1 MNKTTKVLSLSIVMF
16 ALVGL
21 VTFPTASA
29 SYTEGCTPGFW
40 KNNADKKGADQWPEG
55 ITPTTTLGS
64 VGLINANGIDVDNTT
79 FFEALNFKGKDGAEA
94 KLLRAAAAAILSVE
108 AGVGYPLMLDK
119 IIEGTNKG
127 LASDDDGYVLYL
139 KDILDY
145 YNNLG
150 CPLNNSG
157 KGDY

>member
-40 KNNADKKGADQWPEG
+40 KNNADKKDADQWP
-55 ITPTTTLGS
+55 IPTDTPLSAYFSQGGS
-64 VGLINANGIDVDNTT
+64 GGIDLDNTT
-79 FFEALNFKGKDGAEA
+79 FLEALNFKGKDGAEA
-94 KLLRAAAAAILSVE
+94 KLLRAAAAAILNVE
-108 AGVGYPLMLDK
+108 AGVAYPLMVEGIVL
-119 IIEGTNKG
+119 GTNAG

-157 KGDY
+157 KGSY